1 MCLNF
6 IVFKT
11 FKSNFKI
18 RWRIISSL
26 NELTKRVLIM
36 AENSFKNVSTQ
47 PKVFFLLPVKTLF
60 LLGGVFSA
68 FFILIAGLVLFG
80 YTNSMDNAIFSLMRS
95 NSSNPILDQT
105 LQRIVF
111 LGSSQFVLPLSLLV
125 GVFLSLYRK
134 NLALGVWF
142 VLSVILFEAL
152 LESLKHLL
160 VHSIQRFSHSANF
173 PNATALSLTLF
184 YGLLVLLIPHLITHQ
199 IFQNILSYSLLGLIL
214 LIGLVLIVLGVS
226 FSSVLGGVCLG
237 ALGACFSIGIYLS
250 VFQKI

>member
-1 MCLNF
+1 
-6 IVFKT
+6 
-11 FKSNFKI
+11 
-18 RWRIISSL
+18 
-26 NELTKRVLIM
+26 M

-68 FFILIAGLVLFG
+68 FFILIAGLVFFDHAHL
-80 YTNSMDNAIFSLMRS
+80 MDNAIFSLMRS

-125 GVFLSLYRK
+125 GVFLSLYRR

-152 LESLKHLL
+152 LKSLKHLL
-160 VHSIQRFSHSANF
+160 AHSIQWLSHSANF
-173 PNATALSLTLF
+173 PSAIALSLTLF
-184 YGLLVLLIPHLITHQ
+184 YGLLVLLIPHLIAHQ
-199 IFQNILSYSLLGLIL
+199 IFQNILSCSLLGLIF
-214 LIGLVLIVLGVS
+214 LIGLALILLGVS

>member
-1 MCLNF
+1 
-6 IVFKT
+6 
-11 FKSNFKI
+11 
-18 RWRIISSL
+18 
-26 NELTKRVLIM
+26 M

-47 PKVFFLLPVKTLF
+47 PKIFFLLQIKTLF

-68 FFILIAGLVLFG
+68 FFILMVGLVFFD
-80 YTNSMDNAIFSLMRS
+80 YAHSMDNAIFILMRS

-125 GVFLSLYRK
+125 GAFLSLYRR
-134 NLALGVWF
+134 NLVLGVWF
-142 VLSVILFEAL
+142 VLSVVLFEAL

-160 VHSIQRFSHSANF
+160 AYSIQWLSRNANF

-184 YGLLVLLIPHLITHQ
+184 YGLLILLIPHLITHQ
-199 IFQNILSYSLLGLIL
+199 TLKNILFYSLFGLIL
-214 LIGLVLIVLGVS
+214 LIGLALIVLGVS
-226 FSSVLGGVCLG
+226 FSSVLGGFCLG

>member
-1 MCLNF
+1 
-6 IVFKT
+6 
-11 FKSNFKI
+11 
-18 RWRIISSL
+18 
-26 NELTKRVLIM
+26 M

-47 PKVFFLLPVKTLF
+47 PKPFFLLPVKTLF

-68 FFILIAGLVLFG
+68 FFIMIAGLVLFG
-80 YTNSMDNAIFSLMRS
+80 YTNSMDHAIFNLMRS

-105 LQRIVF
+105 LRRVVF

-125 GVFLSLYRK
+125 GVFLSLYRR

-152 LESLKHLL
+152 LKSLKHLL
-160 VHSIQRFSHSANF
+160 AHSIQWLSHSANF
-173 PNATALSLTLF
+173 PSAIALSLTLF
-184 YGLLVLLIPHLITHQ
+184 YGLLILLIPHFIAHQ

>member
-1 MCLNF
+1 
-6 IVFKT
+6 
-11 FKSNFKI
+11 
-18 RWRIISSL
+18 
-26 NELTKRVLIM
+26 M

-47 PKVFFLLPVKTLF
+47 PKPFFLLPVKTLF
-60 LLGGVFSA
+60 FLGGVFSA
-68 FFILIAGLVLFG
+68 FFILIAGLVFFD
-80 YTNSMDNAIFSLMRS
+80 YANSMDHAIFSLMRS

-105 LQRIVF
+105 LQRVVF

-125 GVFLSLYRK
+125 GVFLSLYRR

-142 VLSVILFEAL
+142 VLSVVLFEAL

-173 PNATALSLTLF
+173 PNASALSLTLF

-199 IFQNILSYSLLGLIL
+199 TLKNVLFYSLFGLIF
-214 LIGLVLIVLGVS
+214 LIGLVLILLGVS
-226 FSSVLGGVCLG
+226 FSSVLGGFCLG

>member
-1 MCLNF
+1 
-6 IVFKT
+6 
-11 FKSNFKI
+11 
-18 RWRIISSL
+18 
-26 NELTKRVLIM
+26 M

-47 PKVFFLLPVKTLF
+47 PKPFFLLPVKTLF

-68 FFILIAGLVLFG
+68 FFILIFGLVFFD

-95 NSSNPILDQT
+95 NSSSPILDQT

-125 GVFLSLYRK
+125 GVFLSLYRR

-152 LESLKHLL
+152 LESLKHLFT
-160 VHSIQRFSHSANF
+160 HSVQWFSHSANF
-173 PNATALSLTLF
+173 PNATALSLALF

-199 IFQNILSYSLLGLIL
+199 TLKNVLFYSLFGLIF

-226 FSSVLGGVCLG
+226 FSSVLGGFCLG

>member
-1 MCLNF
+1 
-6 IVFKT
+6 
-11 FKSNFKI
+11 
-18 RWRIISSL
+18 
-26 NELTKRVLIM
+26 M

-47 PKVFFLLPVKTLF
+47 PKPFFLLPVKTLF

-68 FFILIAGLVLFG
+68 FFILIFGLVFFD

-95 NSSNPILDQT
+95 NSSSPILDQT

-125 GVFLSLYRK
+125 GVFLSLYRR

-152 LESLKHLL
+152 LESLKHLFT
-160 VHSIQRFSHSANF
+160 HSVQWFSHSANF
-173 PNATALSLTLF
+173 PNATVLSLVLF

-199 IFQNILSYSLLGLIL
+199 TLKNILFYSLFGLIF

-226 FSSVLGGVCLG
+226 FSSVLGGFCLG

>member
-1 MCLNF
+1 
-6 IVFKT
+6 
-11 FKSNFKI
+11 
-18 RWRIISSL
+18 
-26 NELTKRVLIM
+26 M

-47 PKVFFLLPVKTLF
+47 PKAFFLLPVKTLF

-68 FFILIAGLVLFG
+68 FFILIVGLVFFD
-80 YTNSMDNAIFSLMRS
+80 YTNSMDHAIFNLMRS
-95 NSSNPILDQT
+95 NSSSPILDQT
-105 LQRIVF
+105 LRRVVF

-152 LESLKHLL
+152 LESLKHLFA
-160 VHSIQRFSHSANF
+160 HSIQWLSHSANF
-173 PNATALSLTLF
+173 PSAIALSLTLF

-199 IFQNILSYSLLGLIL
+199 IFQNILSYSLFGLIF
-214 LIGLVLIVLGVS
+214 LIGLALIILGVS
-226 FSSVLGGVCLG
+226 FSSVLGGFCLG

>member
-1 MCLNF
+1 
-6 IVFKT
+6 
-11 FKSNFKI
+11 
-18 RWRIISSL
+18 
-26 NELTKRVLIM
+26 M

-47 PKVFFLLPVKTLF
+47 PKAFFLLPVKTLF

-68 FFILIAGLVLFG
+68 FFILIAGLVFFD
-80 YTNSMDNAIFSLMRS
+80 YANSMDNAIFSLMRS

-105 LQRIVF
+105 LRRIVF

-125 GVFLSLYRK
+125 GVFLSLYRR

-152 LESLKHLL
+152 LESLKHLFTHFVQWL
-160 VHSIQRFSHSANF
+160 SHSANF
-173 PNATALSLTLF
+173 PSAIALSLTLF

-199 IFQNILSYSLLGLIL
+199 IFQNILSCSLLGLIL
-214 LIGLVLIVLGVS
+214 LIDLALIVLGVS

>member
-1 MCLNF
+1 
-6 IVFKT
+6 
-11 FKSNFKI
+11 
-18 RWRIISSL
+18 
-26 NELTKRVLIM
+26 M

-47 PKVFFLLPVKTLF
+47 PKPFFLLPAKTLF

-68 FFILIAGLVLFG
+68 FFILIVGLVFFD
-80 YTNSMDNAIFSLMRS
+80 YANSMDNAIFSLMRS
-95 NSSNPILDQT
+95 NSSNPILDQA

-125 GVFLSLYRK
+125 GVFLSLYRR

-142 VLSVILFEAL
+142 VLSVVIFEAL
-152 LESLKHLL
+152 LESLKHLFT
-160 VHSIQRFSHSANF
+160 HSIQWLSHSANF
-173 PNATALSLTLF
+173 PSAIALSLTLF
-184 YGLLVLLIPHLITHQ
+184 YGLLILLIPHLITHQ
-199 IFQNILSYSLLGLIL
+199 TLKNILFYSLFGLIF

-226 FSSVLGGVCLG
+226 FSSVLGGFCLG

>member
-1 MCLNF
+1 
-6 IVFKT
+6 
-11 FKSNFKI
+11 
-18 RWRIISSL
+18 
-26 NELTKRVLIM
+26 M

-68 FFILIAGLVLFG
+68 FFIMIAGLVLFG

-95 NSSNPILDQT
+95 NSSSPILDQT
-105 LQRIVF
+105 LRRVVF

-125 GVFLSLYRK
+125 GVFLSLYRR

-142 VLSVILFEAL
+142 VLSVVIFEAL

-160 VHSIQRFSHSANF
+160 AHSIQWLSHSANF
-173 PNATALSLTLF
+173 PSATALSLTLF

-214 LIGLVLIVLGVS
+214 LIGLALIVLGVS

>member
-1 MCLNF
+1 
-6 IVFKT
+6 
-11 FKSNFKI
+11 
-18 RWRIISSL
+18 
-26 NELTKRVLIM
+26 M

-47 PKVFFLLPVKTLF
+47 PKAFFLLPVKTLF

-68 FFILIAGLVLFG
+68 FFILIVGLVFFD
-80 YTNSMDNAIFSLMRS
+80 YTNSMDNTIFNLMRS
-95 NSSNPILDQT
+95 NSSSPILDQT
-105 LQRIVF
+105 LRCVVF

-125 GVFLSLYRK
+125 GVFLSLYRR

-142 VLSVILFEAL
+142 VLSVVIFEAL

-160 VHSIQRFSHSANF
+160 AHSIQWLSHSVNF
-173 PNATALSLTLF
+173 PSTIALSLTLF

-214 LIGLVLIVLGVS
+214 LIGLALIVLGVS
-226 FSSVLGGVCLG
+226 FSSVLGGLCLG

>member
-1 MCLNF
+1 
-6 IVFKT
+6 
-11 FKSNFKI
+11 
-18 RWRIISSL
+18 
-26 NELTKRVLIM
+26 M
-36 AENSFKNVSTQ
+36 AENSFKNVSAQ
-47 PKVFFLLPVKTLF
+47 PKAFFLLPVKTLF

-68 FFILIAGLVLFG
+68 FFILIAGLVFFD
-80 YTNSMDNAIFSLMRS
+80 YTNSMDHAIFSLMRS

-105 LQRIVF
+105 LRRVVF
-111 LGSSQFVLPLSLLV
+111 LGYSQFVLPLSLLV
-125 GVFLSLYRK
+125 GVFLSLYRR

-160 VHSIQRFSHSANF
+160 AHSIQWLSHSANF
-173 PNATALSLTLF
+173 PSAIALSLTLF

-214 LIGLVLIVLGVS
+214 LISLVLIVLGVS
-226 FSSVLGGVCLG
+226 FSSVLGGFCLG

>member
-1 MCLNF
+1 
-6 IVFKT
+6 
-11 FKSNFKI
+11 
-18 RWRIISSL
+18 
-26 NELTKRVLIM
+26 M
-36 AENSFKNVSTQ
+36 AENSFKNVSAQ
-47 PKVFFLLPVKTLF
+47 SKVFFLLPVKTLF

-68 FFILIAGLVLFG
+68 FFILIAGLVFFD
-80 YTNSMDNAIFSLMRS
+80 YANSMDHAIFSLMRS

-105 LQRIVF
+105 LQRVVF

-125 GVFLSLYRK
+125 GVFLSLYRR

-160 VHSIQRFSHSANF
+160 AHSIQWLSHSANF
-173 PNATALSLTLF
+173 PSAIALSLALF

-214 LIGLVLIVLGVS
+214 LIGLALIVLGVS

>member
-1 MCLNF
+1 
-6 IVFKT
+6 
-11 FKSNFKI
+11 
-18 RWRIISSL
+18 
-26 NELTKRVLIM
+26 M

-47 PKVFFLLPVKTLF
+47 PKAFFLLPVKTLF

-68 FFILIAGLVLFG
+68 FFILIAGLVFFD
-80 YTNSMDNAIFSLMRS
+80 YANSIDHAIFNLMRS

-105 LQRIVF
+105 LQRVVF

-125 GVFLSLYRK
+125 GVFLSLYRR

-152 LESLKHLL
+152 LKSLKHLL
-160 VHSIQRFSHSANF
+160 AHSVQWLSHSANF
-173 PNATALSLTLF
+173 PSAIALSLTLF
-184 YGLLVLLIPHLITHQ
+184 YGLLILLIPHFIAHQ
-199 IFQNILSYSLLGLIL
+199 IFQNILSYSLLGLIF
-214 LIGLVLIVLGVS
+214 LIGLALIVLGVS
-226 FSSVLGGVCLG
+226 FSSVLGGFCLG

>member
-1 MCLNF
+1 
-6 IVFKT
+6 
-11 FKSNFKI
+11 
-18 RWRIISSL
+18 
-26 NELTKRVLIM
+26 M

-47 PKVFFLLPVKTLF
+47 PKPFFLLQVKTLF

-68 FFILIAGLVLFG
+68 FFIMIAGLVLFG

-95 NSSNPILDQT
+95 NSSSPILDQT
-105 LQRIVF
+105 LRRVVF

-125 GVFLSLYRK
+125 GVFLSLYRR

-160 VHSIQRFSHSANF
+160 AHSIQWLSHSANF
-173 PNATALSLTLF
+173 PSAIALSLTLF

-214 LIGLVLIVLGVS
+214 LIGLALIVLGVS
-226 FSSVLGGVCLG
+226 FSSVLGGFCLG

>member
-1 MCLNF
+1 
-6 IVFKT
+6 
-11 FKSNFKI
+11 
-18 RWRIISSL
+18 
-26 NELTKRVLIM
+26 M

-47 PKVFFLLPVKTLF
+47 PKAFFLLPVKTLF

-68 FFILIAGLVLFG
+68 FFILIVGLVFFD
-80 YTNSMDNAIFSLMRS
+80 YANSMDHAIFSLMRS
-95 NSSNPILDQT
+95 NSSNPILDQA

-134 NLALGVWF
+134 NLVLGVWF

-152 LESLKHLL
+152 LESLKHLFAY
-160 VHSIQRFSHSANF
+160 SIQWLSRNANF
-173 PNATALSLTLF
+173 PSAIALSLALF

-199 IFQNILSYSLLGLIL
+199 TLKNVLFYSLFGLIF
-214 LIGLVLIVLGVS
+214 LIGLALIVLGVS

-250 VFQKI
+250 AFQKI

>member
-1 MCLNF
+1 
-6 IVFKT
+6 
-11 FKSNFKI
+11 
-18 RWRIISSL
+18 
-26 NELTKRVLIM
+26 M

-68 FFILIAGLVLFG
+68 FFILIAGLVFFD
-80 YTNSMDNAIFSLMRS
+80 YANSMDHAIFSLMRS
-95 NSSNPILDQT
+95 NSSSPILDQT
-105 LQRIVF
+105 LRRVVF

-125 GVFLSLYRK
+125 GVFLSLYRR

-152 LESLKHLL
+152 LESLKHLFAYPVQWL
-160 VHSIQRFSHSANF
+160 SRSANF
-173 PNATALSLTLF
+173 PNATALSLALF

-199 IFQNILSYSLLGLIL
+199 TIKNILSYSLLGLIL
-214 LIGLVLIVLGVS
+214 LIDLALIVLGVS

>member
-1 MCLNF
+1 
-6 IVFKT
+6 
-11 FKSNFKI
+11 
-18 RWRIISSL
+18 
-26 NELTKRVLIM
+26 M

-47 PKVFFLLPVKTLF
+47 PKPFFLLQVKTLF

-68 FFILIAGLVLFG
+68 FFILIVGLVFFD
-80 YTNSMDNAIFSLMRS
+80 YANSMDHAIFNFVRS
-95 NSSNPILDQT
+95 TPFNSSPILDQT
-105 LQRIVF
+105 LRRVVF

-125 GVFLSLYRK
+125 GVFLSLYRR

-142 VLSVILFEAL
+142 VLSVVIFEAL

-160 VHSIQRFSHSANF
+160 AHSIQWLSHSANF
-173 PNATALSLTLF
+173 PSAIALSLTLF
-184 YGLLVLLIPHLITHQ
+184 YGLLVLLIPHLIAHQ

-214 LIGLVLIVLGVS
+214 LIGLALIVLGVS

>member
-1 MCLNF
+1 
-6 IVFKT
+6 
-11 FKSNFKI
+11 
-18 RWRIISSL
+18 
-26 NELTKRVLIM
+26 M
-36 AENSFKNVSTQ
+36 AENSFKNVSTH
-47 PKVFFLLPVKTLF
+47 PKAFFLLPIKTLF

-68 FFILIAGLVLFG
+68 FFIMIAGLVLFG

-95 NSSNPILDQT
+95 NSSNPILDQA

-125 GVFLSLYRK
+125 GVFLSLYRR

-152 LESLKHLL
+152 LESLKHLFT
-160 VHSIQRFSHSANF
+160 HSIQWLSHSANF
-173 PNATALSLTLF
+173 PSAIALSLTLF

-214 LIGLVLIVLGVS
+214 LIGLALIVLGVS
-226 FSSVLGGVCLG
+226 FSSVLGGFCLG

>member
-1 MCLNF
+1 
-6 IVFKT
+6 
-11 FKSNFKI
+11 
-18 RWRIISSL
+18 
-26 NELTKRVLIM
+26 M

-47 PKVFFLLPVKTLF
+47 PKPFFLLPVKTLF

-68 FFILIAGLVLFG
+68 FFILIAGLVFFD
-80 YTNSMDNAIFSLMRS
+80 YTNSMDHAIFSLMRS

-125 GVFLSLYRK
+125 GVFLSLYRR

-152 LESLKHLL
+152 LESLKHLFAY
-160 VHSIQRFSHSANF
+160 SIQWLSHSANF

-199 IFQNILSYSLLGLIL
+199 TLKNVLFYSLFGLIF
-214 LIGLVLIVLGVS
+214 LIGLVLILLGVS
-226 FSSVLGGVCLG
+226 FSSVLGGFCLG

>member
-1 MCLNF
+1 
-6 IVFKT
+6 
-11 FKSNFKI
+11 
-18 RWRIISSL
+18 
-26 NELTKRVLIM
+26 M

-47 PKVFFLLPVKTLF
+47 PKAFFLLPVKTLF
-60 LLGGVFSA
+60 LLGSVFSA
-68 FFILIAGLVLFG
+68 FFILIAGLVFFD
-80 YTNSMDNAIFSLMRS
+80 YANSMDHAIFSLMRS

-105 LQRIVF
+105 LRRVVF

-125 GVFLSLYRK
+125 GVFLSLYRR

-160 VHSIQRFSHSANF
+160 AHSIQWLSHSANF
-173 PNATALSLTLF
+173 PSAIVLSLTLF

-199 IFQNILSYSLLGLIL
+199 IFQNILSYSLLGLIF
-214 LIGLVLIVLGVS
+214 LIGLALIVLGVS

>member
-1 MCLNF
+1 
-6 IVFKT
+6 
-11 FKSNFKI
+11 
-18 RWRIISSL
+18 
-26 NELTKRVLIM
+26 M
-36 AENSFKNVSTQ
+36 AENSLKNVTIQSK
-47 PKVFFLLPVKTLF
+47 PFFLSQVKTLF

-68 FFILIAGLVLFG
+68 FFMLMVGLVFFD
-80 YTNSMDNAIFSLMRS
+80 YANPMDNAIFSLMRS
-95 NSSNPILDQT
+95 NSSSPILDQT

-125 GVFLSLYRK
+125 GVFLSLYRR

-160 VHSIQRFSHSANF
+160 AHSIQWFSHSANF
-173 PNATALSLTLF
+173 PNATALSLALF

-199 IFQNILSYSLLGLIL
+199 TLKNILSYSLFGLIL
-214 LIGLVLIVLGVS
+214 LIGLALIVLGVS
-226 FSSVLGGVCLG
+226 FSSVLGGFCLG

>member
-1 MCLNF
+1 
-6 IVFKT
+6 
-11 FKSNFKI
+11 
-18 RWRIISSL
+18 
-26 NELTKRVLIM
+26 M

-47 PKVFFLLPVKTLF
+47 PKAFFLLPVKTLF

-68 FFILIAGLVLFG
+68 FFILIVGLVFFD
-80 YTNSMDNAIFSLMRS
+80 YTHSMDHAIFNLMRS

-152 LESLKHLL
+152 LKSLKHLFT
-160 VHSIQRFSHSANF
+160 HSIQWLSHSANF
-173 PNATALSLTLF
+173 PSAIALSLALF

-214 LIGLVLIVLGVS
+214 LIGLALIVLGVS
-226 FSSVLGGVCLG
+226 FSSVLGGFCLG

>member
-1 MCLNF
+1 
-6 IVFKT
+6 
-11 FKSNFKI
+11 
-18 RWRIISSL
+18 
-26 NELTKRVLIM
+26 M
-36 AENSFKNVSTQ
+36 AENSFKNVSTH
-47 PKVFFLLPVKTLF
+47 PKAFFLLPVKALF
-60 LLGGVFSA
+60 LLGGIFSA
-68 FFILIAGLVLFG
+68 FFIMIAGLVLFG

-105 LQRIVF
+105 LQRVVF

-125 GVFLSLYRK
+125 GVFLSLYRR

-152 LESLKHLL
+152 LESLKHLFT
-160 VHSIQRFSHSANF
+160 HSIQWLSHSANF
-173 PNATALSLTLF
+173 PSAIALSLTLF

-214 LIGLVLIVLGVS
+214 LIGLALVVLGVS
-226 FSSVLGGVCLG
+226 FSSVLGGFCLG

>member
-1 MCLNF
+1 
-6 IVFKT
+6 
-11 FKSNFKI
+11 
-18 RWRIISSL
+18 
-26 NELTKRVLIM
+26 M

-47 PKVFFLLPVKTLF
+47 SKVFFLLPVKTLF
-60 LLGGVFSA
+60 LLGGIFSA
-68 FFILIAGLVLFG
+68 FFIMIAGLVLFG

-95 NSSNPILDQT
+95 NSSSPILDQT
-105 LQRIVF
+105 LRRVVF

-125 GVFLSLYRK
+125 GVFLSLYRR

-142 VLSVILFEAL
+142 VLSVILVEAL

-160 VHSIQRFSHSANF
+160 AHSIQWFSHSANF

-184 YGLLVLLIPHLITHQ
+184 YGLLILLMPHLITHQ
-199 IFQNILSYSLLGLIL
+199 TLKNILFYSLLGLIL
-214 LIGLVLIVLGVS
+214 LIGLALIVLEVS
-226 FSSVLGGVCLG
+226 FSSVLGGFCLG

>member
-1 MCLNF
+1 
-6 IVFKT
+6 
-11 FKSNFKI
+11 
-18 RWRIISSL
+18 
-26 NELTKRVLIM
+26 M

-47 PKVFFLLPVKTLF
+47 PKVFFLLQVKTLF

-68 FFILIAGLVLFG
+68 FFIMIAGLVLFG
-80 YTNSMDNAIFSLMRS
+80 YTNSIDNAIFSLMRS

-125 GVFLSLYRK
+125 GVFLSLYRR

-142 VLSVILFEAL
+142 VLSVILVEAL

-160 VHSIQRFSHSANF
+160 AYSIQWLSHSANF

-199 IFQNILSYSLLGLIL
+199 TLKNILFYSLFGLIL
-214 LIGLVLIVLGVS
+214 LIGLALIVLGVS
-226 FSSVLGGVCLG
+226 FSSVLGGFCLG

>member
-1 MCLNF
+1 
-6 IVFKT
+6 
-11 FKSNFKI
+11 
-18 RWRIISSL
+18 
-26 NELTKRVLIM
+26 M

-47 PKVFFLLPVKTLF
+47 PKAFFLLPVKTLF

-68 FFILIAGLVLFG
+68 FFILIAGLVFFD
-80 YTNSMDNAIFSLMRS
+80 YANSMDNAIFSLMRS

-105 LQRIVF
+105 LRRVVF
-111 LGSSQFVLPLSLLV
+111 LGYSQFVLPLSLLV
-125 GVFLSLYRK
+125 GVFLSLYRR

-160 VHSIQRFSHSANF
+160 AHSVQWLSHSANF
-173 PNATALSLTLF
+173 PSAIALSLTLF

-199 IFQNILSYSLLGLIL
+199 IFQNILSYSLLGLIF
-214 LIGLVLIVLGVS
+214 LIGLALIVLGVS
-226 FSSVLGGVCLG
+226 FSSVLGGFCLG

>member
-1 MCLNF
+1 
-6 IVFKT
+6 
-11 FKSNFKI
+11 
-18 RWRIISSL
+18 
-26 NELTKRVLIM
+26 M

-47 PKVFFLLPVKTLF
+47 SKLFFLLQVKTLF
-60 LLGGVFSA
+60 LLGGIFSA
-68 FFILIAGLVLFG
+68 FFIMIAGLVLFG

-105 LQRIVF
+105 LRRVVF

-125 GVFLSLYRK
+125 GVFLSLYRR

-160 VHSIQRFSHSANF
+160 AHSIQWLSHSANF
-173 PNATALSLTLF
+173 PSAIVLSLTLF
-184 YGLLVLLIPHLITHQ
+184 YGLLILLIPHLITHQ
-199 IFQNILSYSLLGLIL
+199 TLKNVLFYSLFGLIF
-214 LIGLVLIVLGVS
+214 LIGLALIVLGVS
-226 FSSVLGGVCLG
+226 FSSVLGGFCLG

>member
-1 MCLNF
+1 
-6 IVFKT
+6 
-11 FKSNFKI
+11 
-18 RWRIISSL
+18 
-26 NELTKRVLIM
+26 M

-47 PKVFFLLPVKTLF
+47 PKAFFLLPVKTLF

-68 FFILIAGLVLFG
+68 FFIMIAGLVLFG

-95 NSSNPILDQT
+95 NSSSPILDQA
-105 LQRIVF
+105 LRRVVF

-125 GVFLSLYRK
+125 GVFLSLYRR

-160 VHSIQRFSHSANF
+160 AHSIQWLSHSANF
-173 PNATALSLTLF
+173 PSAIALSLTLF

-199 IFQNILSYSLLGLIL
+199 IFQNILSYSLLGLIF

-226 FSSVLGGVCLG
+226 FSSVLGGFCLG